1 MTRNRLKENRLKDEK
16 SPYLLQHA
24 ENPVNWYAWTDEAF
38 AAAKAQDKPI
48 FLSIGYSTCHWCHV
62 MKRESF
68 EDPEVA
74 ALMNDAF
81 ISIKLDR
88 EERPDIDSI
97 YMSACQMLTGGGGWP
112 LTIIML
118 PDGRP
123 FFAATY
129 IPKRGR
135 GEATGMLSLIPRVKQ
150 IWERQRHELIRMAE
164 QITQQIQQYAVNT
177 TGGAHT
183 TSTEITEKAYRGIS
197 SSFDN
202 TYGGFGSAP
211 KFPVPHNILFL
222 LRYYFETKDA
232 TALDMVNKTLKSMRM
247 GGIYDHIG
255 YGFHRYSTDASWHV
269 PHFEKM
275 LYDQALLL
283 IAYAEAF
290 TVTADEFYKR
300 TAYEIIEYV
309 LRDMR
314 GSEGAFYTAEDAE
327 SEGVEGK
334 FYYWTYD
341 ELRAALTP
349 EEADI
354 IINIF
359 DVKVNSQSGGEDV
372 ENILHMVKPENE
384 LTTEEQVLI
393 RGAVRK
399 LYDARQKRTH
409 PHKDDKILTDL
420 NGLMAAALAIAGR
433 AFSDDSL
440 ILAASEAVSFIE
452 YTMATG
458 QVGLLHRYRDGQ
470 CAIAGTIND
479 YASFIWALIE
489 LYEATFDE
497 GYLVSAKKYTDYLI
511 DHFWDYN
518 FGGLFFTDKDSETL
532 IARQKELYDS
542 AIPSGNSIALYNMI
556 RLARILGDHKLE
568 EKANELI
575 DAFYG
580 QAIKHPAA
588 YPFFALSAGLALG
601 RKSEVVVAGEERQ
614 SRDILRTLGQKFLPN
629 TVFVLKQRDVKS
641 IISYT
646 EDMKDI
652 DGKPAIYVCV
662 DNACHAPETEIAD
675 SLKMLIR

>member
-1 MTRNRLKENRLKDEK
+1 MTRNRLKDEK

-38 AAAKAQDKPI
+38 AAARAQDKPI

-68 EDPEVA
+68 EDEEVA

-118 PDGRP
+118 PDARP

-135 GEATGMLSLIPRVKQ
+135 GEAVGMLSLIPKVKQ
-150 IWERQRHELIRMAE
+150 IWERQRHDLISMAE

-177 TGGAHT
+177 TGSVRAG
-183 TSTEITEKAYRGIS
+183 TEITEKAFRAIS
-197 SSFDN
+197 LSFDK
-202 TYGGFGSAP
+202 TYGGFGGAP

-222 LRYYFETKDA
+222 LRYYFETKEA
-232 TALDMVNKTLKSMRM
+232 AALFMVEKTLNVMRM

-314 GSEGAFYTAEDAE
+314 GSEGGYYTAEDAE

-341 ELRAALTP
+341 EIRAALTP

-359 DVKVNSQSGGEDV
+359 DVKNMFNVKANSQSGREDMD
-372 ENILHMVKPENE
+372 NILHMVKPENE
-384 LTTEEQVLI
+384 LTLEERDLI
-393 RGAVRK
+393 RGAIGK
-399 LYDARQKRTH
+399 LYDVRPKRTH

-452 YTMATG
+452 HTMATG
-458 QVGLLHRYRDGQ
+458 QGGLLHRYRDGQ
-470 CAIAGTIND
+470 RKINGTIND
-479 YASFIWALIE
+479 YASIIWALVE
-489 LYEATFDE
+489 LYEAGFDE
-497 GYLVSAKKYTDYLI
+497 QYLVLAIRHTDYLI
-511 DHFWDYN
+511 EHFWDDKA
-518 FGGLFFTDKDSETL
+518 GGLFFTDKDSETL

-568 EKANELI
+568 EKSNELI

-601 RKSEVVVAGEERQ
+601 RKSEVVVAGEEGQ
-614 SRDILRTLGQKFLPN
+614 SRDILKTLGQKFLPN
-629 TVFVLKQRDVKS
+629 TVFVLKLRDIKS
-641 IISYT
+641 IISYA
-646 EDMKDI
+646 EDMKEI

-662 DNACHAPETEIAD
+662 GNACHTPVTDIAD
-675 SLKMLIR
+675 ALKELN